1 MKSFVAESGVEE
13 VCLDYFA
20 DLGWQVLSGP
30 EIAPGEPKSERAS
43 YRDVLLEGRLRAAIS
58 WLNPGLSAE
67 TTDQVV
73 ATVRRAESADVMA
86 ENWRVHRLLTQG
98 VPIERRDERGEL
110 RDDLAWLIDFEHP
123 ERNDFVV
130 VNQMSVEQDNKTRR
144 PDVLMFVNGLPLGLI
159 ELKVPG
165 QESATLRGAWNQL
178 RTYAAQIPSLL
189 AFNAVSVI
197 STGTQARLG
206 ALGGKFEHY
215 APWKTIDGETLAPA
229 GVPELEVLVRG
240 VFPPAIFLD
249 LVRNFVSFTDE
260 RDGLVKRVAKY
271 HQFHAVN
278 RAVTRHRG
286 GCRARRRPGRCRLAH
301 ARLRQE
307 PGDAVLRR
315 EDHAAPGDGEPD
327 RGAADRPQR
336 PRRPAVR
343 RGVRSSAHSAGDT
356 RCRPPRESTCASC

>member
-20 DLGWQVLSGP
+20 DLGWQVLGGP
-30 EIAPGEPKSERAS
+30 EIAPGEPKSERKS

-58 WLNPGLSAE
+58 RLNPGLTAE

-86 ENWRVHRLLTQG
+86 ENWRVHRMLTQG
-98 VPIERRDERGEL
+98 VPIERRDERGEP

-144 PDVLMFVNGLPLGLI
+144 PDVLMFVNGLPLGLV

-215 APWKTIDGETLAPA
+215 APWKTVDGETLAPA

-240 VFPPAIFLD
+240 VFPPTIFLD

-278 RAVTRHRG
+278 RAVTPDRRG
-286 GCRARRRPGRCRLAH
+286 YRAWRRPGWCRLAH
-301 ARLRQE
+301 PRLWQE

-315 EDHAAPGDGEPD
+315 EDHAAPCDGEPD
-327 RGAADRPQR
+327 RGTADRSQ
-336 PRRPAVR
+336 
-343 RGVRSSAHSAGDT
+343 
-356 RCRPPRESTCASC
+356 